1 MECARPT
8 RVREAR
14 KRSSPKSV
22 NLFLS
27 VLHDVLKTA
36 KREELIE
43 SNAAEGVERPK
54 LEPRR
59 WRILEP
65 AEVSRVHKA
74 FTDEQARTVFL
85 TLVLTGM
92 RRDELRGLHW
102 RDVDLVDN
110 VLRVRDSKSEE
121 GVRSIALSR
130 SRRGSLAASAPLGVP
145 GRRRAGVL
153 PRQAGLASRP
163 RLVHR

>member
-74 FTDEQARTVFL
+74 FTT
-85 TLVLTGM
+85 
-92 RRDELRGLHW
+92 
-102 RDVDLVDN
+102 
-110 VLRVRDSKSEE
+110 
-121 GVRSIALSR
+121 
-130 SRRGSLAASAPLGVP
+130 SRREPSS
-145 GRRRAGVL
+145 
-153 PRQAGLASRP
+153 
-163 RLVHR
+163 